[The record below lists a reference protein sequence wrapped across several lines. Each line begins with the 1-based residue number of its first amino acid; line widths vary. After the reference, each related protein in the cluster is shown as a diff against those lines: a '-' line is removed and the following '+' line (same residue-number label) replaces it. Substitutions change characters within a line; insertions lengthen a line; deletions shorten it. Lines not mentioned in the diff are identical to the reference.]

1 MIYEMVRKAML
12 AGLGVQD
19 KMKELVD
26 DLVSKGEIS
35 EREGAKL
42 VKEFIDKAKTS
53 STDIRDKVND
63 TVGKGYEAANIATKE
78 EHDRLAKKIQQLTVR
93 VKKLENE
100 LKASGEG

>member
-1 MIYEMVRKAML
+1 MIYEIVRQAML

-26 DLVSKGEIS
+26 DLVNKGDIS

-42 VKEFIDKAKTS
+42 VKEFMDKAKNS
-53 STDIRDKVND
+53 STDFRDKVNE
-63 TVGKGYEAANIATKE
+63 TRRKSYEKADIATKE
-78 EHDRLAKKIQQLTVR
+78 EHDKLARKVQQLTVR

-100 LKASGEG
+100 LKGSAEV